1 MPRMQL
7 KLLSDVVRDFLNSTD
22 LIETKQLE
30 SIVAVLEAELMDRA
44 YAEQGIEYPEAR

>member
-1 MPRMQL
+1 MQL
-7 KLLSDVVRDFLNSTD
+7 KLMSDVIRDFLSNID